1 MKYLPI
7 LFLLFSCYTP
17 KIAERRINKVQV
29 NYPSI
34 VAEKVSL
41 WYPCVPISTKT
52 DSTAYKE
59 WLNKFDSIKV
69 PITDTI
75 IDTILLNRVCPER
88 KILIR
93 YKELIRVMP
102 TLHDTIRVENTS
114 YKTIIADL
122 TKDNKELNNK
132 FNGALKFCI
141 SLLIALIVSILV
153 NFLKR

>member
-41 WYPCVPISTKT
+41 WYPCIPISTKT

-59 WLNKFDSIKV
+59 WLTKFDTTV
-69 PITDTI
+69 VRDTI
-75 IDTILLNRVCPER
+75 IDTFRLDKICPER
-88 KILIR
+88 KILTR

-102 TLHDTIRVENTS
+102 TLHDTIKVENTA
-114 YKTIIADL
+114 YKTIVADL
-122 TKDNKELNNK
+122 QKDNKELNNK
-132 FNGALKFCI
+132 FNGSLKFCI
-141 SLLIALIVSILV
+141 SLLIALIVSILI
-153 NFLKR
+153 NFIKK

>member
-17 KIAERRINKVQV
+17 KVAERRINKVQV

-59 WLNKFDSIKV
+59 WLTKFDTTV
-69 PITDTI
+69 VRDTI
-75 IDTILLNRVCPER
+75 IDTFRLDKICPER

-102 TLHDTIRVENTS
+102 TLHDTIRVENTA
-114 YKTIIADL
+114 YKTIVADL

-132 FNGALKFCI
+132 FNGSLKFCI
-141 SLLIALIVSILV
+141 SLLIALIVSILI
-153 NFLKR
+153 NFIKK